1 MLLKQVNLISLQ
13 FIFLERSCDP
23 RAAFHSVMLR
33 AILPLVAV
41 VNITYNVTQLLLIG
55 SVGGQENE
63 WWDEGKE
70 SILKGMSQP
79 Y

>member
-1 MLLKQVNLISLQ
+1 MLLKQVNCHQCTIYLLGEVLSHW
-13 FIFLERSCDP
+13 
-23 RAAFHSVMLR
+23 AAFQGVMLK
-33 AILPLVAV
+33 ANLPLMAL

-55 SVGGQENE
+55 SVGGQETE

-70 SILKGMSQP
+70 SVLKGMSQP